1 MEAEMS
7 SNGYPETSFEEDWAF
22 PNIVRESIPGAGM
35 YSNRITDRAYK
46 NGRPKWQTIF
56 LNQAGTKIIAK
67 RPAMEL
73 TSKKGVKYVVC
84 RRHDPAERQAQAD
97 ALVAKL
103 LIEEPVYQ
111 EDKPESPSGVITQE
125 ENDEFNELIAV
136 WQTAPA

>member
-1 MEAEMS
+1 MAAEMS

-35 YSNRITDRAYK
+35 YSNRITDRTYK

-103 LIEEPVYQ
+103 LIEEPVCS
-111 EDKPESPSGVITQE
+111 DESETPSGVITQE
-125 ENDEFNELIAV
+125 EDNDFNELIAV
-136 WQTAPA
+136 WQAAPA

>member
-1 MEAEMS
+1 MENS
-7 SNGYPETSFEEDWAF
+7 SGYPETSFEEDWAF

-56 LNQAGTKIIAK
+56 LNREGTKIIAK
-67 RPAMEL
+67 RPAMEM

-103 LIEEPVYQ
+103 LIEEPVCQ
-111 EDKPESPSGVITQE
+111 EDKSEIPSEAPTRE
-125 ENDEFNELIAV
+125 EEDDFNGLMAS
-136 WQTAPA
+136 WQAPQ